1 MSLSGEWINEL
12 GSRMKLE
19 ADEGG
24 YLVGTY
30 HTQVGNAEGVY
41 ALVGAYDK
49 DGGHGSQS
57 LAFCVSWK
65 NDDLNSHSATAW
77 AGQFQRDKDGDVIR
91 TTWLLTRETDNP
103 DDWESTNVG
112 QDVYR
117 RVLEG
122 QRWASARA
130 AAPHPM
136 RSDSR

>member
-19 ADEGG
+19 ADEDGHLG
-24 YLVGTY
+24 GTY

-41 ALVGAYDK
+41 PLVGVYDA
-49 DGGHGSQS
+49 DGAAGSQS

-65 NDDLNSHSATAW
+65 NDESQQSLATAW
-77 AGQFQRDKDGDVIR
+77 AGQFQRDEEGDVIR

-122 QRWASARA
+122 QQWKPAKA
-130 AAPHPM
+130 AAPHPI
-136 RSDSR
+136 R